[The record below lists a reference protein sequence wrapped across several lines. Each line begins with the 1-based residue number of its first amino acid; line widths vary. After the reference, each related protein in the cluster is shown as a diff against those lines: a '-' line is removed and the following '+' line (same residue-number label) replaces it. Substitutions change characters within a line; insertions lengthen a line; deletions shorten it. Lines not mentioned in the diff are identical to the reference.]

1 MNKYIKTDLRDSV
14 KLMKIAIMNAL
25 NDIETGEET
34 KINLGCYVP
43 QPLFLECLQEAKWE
57 IEIGDLMCYE
67 AKTPSGKKVLIDLVT
82 GDCILS
88 SVKYIPVTISM
99 CLSSGQEV
107 EVPRDFDE
115 NDEQALKEAVKD
127 QIFLPTDALEQ
138 TGFAKEWDVDDFAV
152 I

>member
-1 MNKYIKTDLRDSV
+1 MNKYIKTDLRDSI

-25 NDIETGEET
+25 NNIETGEET
-34 KINLGCYVP
+34 KINLGCYIP
-43 QPLFLECLQEAKWE
+43 QSLFLECLQEAKWE
-57 IEIGDLMCYE
+57 VEIGDLMCYE
-67 AKTPSGKKVLIDLVT
+67 TKTPSGKKVLIDLVT

-88 SVKYIPVTISM
+88 SVKYVPVTISM
-99 CLSSGQEV
+99 CLSSSQEV

-138 TGFAKEWDVDDFAV
+138 TGYAKEWDVDDFAV

>member
-1 MNKYIKTDLRDSV
+1 MNKYIKTDLRDSI

-25 NDIETGEET
+25 NNIESGEET
-34 KINLGCYVP
+34 KINLGCYIS

-57 IEIGDLMCYE
+57 IEVGDLMCYE
-67 AKTPSGKKVLIDLVT
+67 TKTPSGKKVLIDLVT

-99 CLSSGQEV
+99 CLSSSQEV
-107 EVPRDFDE
+107 EVPRNFDE
-115 NDEQALKEAVKD
+115 NNEQALKEIIKE

-138 TGFAKEWDVDDFAV
+138 TGYIKDWTVDDFV
-152 I
+152 VV